1 MTDTGETQMN
11 DNEGFEAIIDAE
23 LTALEKS
30 RDRWMGIA
38 LALIVFLVMLGAQ
51 QALATDY
58 TDCAE
63 SVIDECDGPL
73 LAPGGGGR
81 VFWFV

>member
-1 MTDTGETQMN
+1 MD
-11 DNEGFEAIIDAE
+11 EGFEAIIDAE
-23 LTALEKS
+23 LSALEKS

-38 LALIVFLVMLGAQ
+38 IGLALFVFLLGMQ
-51 QALATDY
+51 QALASDY
-58 TDCAE
+58 IDCGA
-63 SVIDECDGPL
+63 SIIDECDGPL